1 MFNFLRDKDK
11 WNRVRN
17 EDVFKFL
24 RDLLFSE
31 YETLCKDKEIP
42 QLPFSLWMDFVKTGD
57 RKNFEDLY
65 FLRRKQMSV
74 YAILSMIYP
83 EKDEYILRLQDILCE
98 ILNEYSW
105 CVPAHLPADRL
116 NSKTQIDL
124 FAAETGLYMA
134 EIKYMLADRL
144 NPLITERIT
153 EELDKRIINSFRNN
167 TYAFEQYRSNWA
179 SVCGGAV
186 GIVLLYEN
194 PDAYI
199 ELKPRIEKCM
209 EHYLESIGEDGSVS
223 EGLAYWDYGF
233 GFYCLYNDML
243 KRYTYGRI
251 DYFKNEKVKKLA
263 SFFSGV
269 CMSNSTV
276 YSFSDGSQKLSYT
289 ISTLHYLNEIFG
301 VDIPTTKYGLLNV
314 WKFSWAVRAFLFYNP
329 EAVTEGIK
337 NGETYYE
344 NLQCYVKRKDKYA
357 FGIKGGHNKEEHNHN
372 DVGSFV
378 IVADDKQILCD
389 LGAPI
394 YTAHTMS
401 KKAYDDVLE
410 KASFGHNVPIINGK
424 GQGYG
429 REYCGE
435 LMVNDNE
442 ISVDM
447 KDAYLIK
454 PDKFLRR
461 FDLEEDR
468 IRLTDEVEGV
478 ENFTER
484 FVSEIKPEIESGC
497 VKLDCMT
504 INFNTKDFTASYEAV
519 ETLFHSGEER
529 TVYLI
534 DISGKNDKKQIEITF
549 EFSKN
554 TTRNGETL

>member
-1 MFNFLRDKDK
+1 M
-11 WNRVRN
+11 
-17 EDVFKFL
+17 
-24 RDLLFSE
+24 
-31 YETLCKDKEIP
+31 
-42 QLPFSLWMDFVKTGD
+42 
-57 RKNFEDLY
+57 
-65 FLRRKQMSV
+65 
-74 YAILSMIYP
+74 
-83 EKDEYILRLQDILCE
+83 
-98 ILNEYSW
+98 
-105 CVPAHLPADRL
+105 
-116 NSKTQIDL
+116 
-124 FAAETGLYMA
+124 
-134 EIKYMLADRL
+134 
-144 NPLITERIT
+144 
-153 EELDKRIINSFRNN
+153 
-167 TYAFEQYRSNWA
+167 
-179 SVCGGAV
+179 
-186 GIVLLYEN
+186 
-194 PDAYI
+194 
-199 ELKPRIEKCM
+199 
-209 EHYLESIGEDGSVS
+209 
-223 EGLAYWDYGF
+223 
-233 GFYCLYNDML
+233 
-243 KRYTYGRI
+243 
-251 DYFKNEKVKKLA
+251 
-263 SFFSGV
+263 
-269 CMSNSTV
+269 
-276 YSFSDGSQKLSYT
+276 
-289 ISTLHYLNEIFG
+289 
-301 VDIPTTKYGLLNV
+301 
-314 WKFSWAVRAFLFYNP
+314 
-329 EAVTEGIK
+329 
-337 NGETYYE
+337 
-344 NLQCYVKRKDKYA
+344 
-357 FGIKGGHNKEEHNHN
+357 
-372 DVGSFV
+372 GSFV

-554 TTRNGETL
+554 TTRNGEAL

>member
-209 EHYLESIGEDGSVS
+209 AHYLESIGEDGSVS
-223 EGLAYWDYGF
+223 EGAAYWAYGF
-233 GFYCLYNDML
+233 GFYILYNDML
-243 KRYTYGRI
+243 KRYTFDRI
-251 DYFKNEKVKKLA
+251 DYFKNKKVENIA
-263 SFFSGV
+263 NFFSGM
-269 CMSNSTV
+269 CMSNSNV
-276 YSFSDGSQKLSYT
+276 YSFADSSKGLGYN
-289 ISTLHYLNEIFG
+289 IANLYYLNNRFG
-301 VDIPTTKYGLLNV
+301 VSVPPLKYGGISVN
-314 WKFSWAVRAFLFYNP
+314 KFSWTIRSFLYYNP
-329 EAVTEGIK
+329 EISGEGIK
-337 NGETYYE
+337 NGVSYYE
-344 NLQCYVKRKDKYA
+344 NLQCYIDRKDKYA
-357 FGIKGGHNKEEHNHN
+357 FAVKGGHNKEEHNHN

-454 PDKFLRR
+454 PDKLLRR

-497 VKLDCMT
+497 VRLDCMT